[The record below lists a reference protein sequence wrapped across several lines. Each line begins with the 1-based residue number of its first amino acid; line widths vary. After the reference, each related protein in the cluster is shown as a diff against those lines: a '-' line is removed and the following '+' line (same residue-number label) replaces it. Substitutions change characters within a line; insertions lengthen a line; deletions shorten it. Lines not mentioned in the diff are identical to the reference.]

1 MPNFKPD
8 NIRQRKFLDIDFL
21 EVIGDDTFEYC
32 LYVLLERESSCIRT
46 ETPAARHPLRLLA
59 WYYVESCD

>member
-8 NIRQRKFLDIDFL
+8 NIRQRKLLDVDFL

-32 LYVLLERESSCIRT
+32 LSVRQC
-46 ETPAARHPLRLLA
+46 
-59 WYYVESCD
+59 